1 MHIFFQNC
9 DILDFKDC
17 FCEKLYLTC
26 VAIDNKRIYQQTILQ
41 IELYLL
47 LQFEIFGSF
56 HKYLCAHR
64 ERERERKHG
73 RTSHSIT
80 VNLLL
85 TLTLKLFMYLL
96 ATIYF
101 RNLIYSLFPFLLLL
115 FIWKNSISCIGTF
128 LYILNITLSS

>member
-47 LQFEIFGSF
+47 LQFEIFESF
-56 HKYLCAHR
+56 HKYVCAHTQR
-64 ERERERKHG
+64 EIKHG

-85 TLTLKLFMYLL
+85 KLTLKLFMYLL
-96 ATIYF
+96 ATAIYF

-115 FIWKNSISCIGTF
+115 FICKNSISCIGTF
-128 LYILNITLSS
+128 LYILNIT